1 MNKKRHNISCSW
13 KFWLFI
19 LSILICIGIC
29 ISPSIAQRVD
39 GIINSLAQRADG
51 IIKLSSTSSQ
61 DPNQHNSEPSSD
73 AGTASDSTPAVIPQS
88 ADPSVHAVT
97 QAAVKLGILSC
108 LKRINQVSTFLT
120 ANAKSGVLILPS
132 KDQPDQHIFSTSFE
146 ILPPDNSI
154 IYASASFFPNNDA
167 VYDTVQYVD
176 KTCEELEKN
185 VFKHLKRKSVLK
197 ENIILLDSGA
207 VKVFLMPAGS
217 GCVVI
222 KKEVVQ

>member
-1 MNKKRHNISCSW
+1 MVKGRHNIICSW
-13 KFWLFI
+13 KSWLFI
-19 LSILICIGIC
+19 LSILICIGVC
-29 ISPSIAQRVD
+29 VISIPVLRTNE
-39 GIINSLAQRADG
+39 IITLA
-51 IIKLSSTSSQ
+51 SVSSQ
-61 DPNQHNSEPSSD
+61 DPNQDGEPTSD
-73 AGTASDSTPAVIPQS
+73 AGTASNSTPAIPQP

-97 QAAVKLGILSC
+97 QEAVRLGVLSC
-108 LKRINQVSTFLT
+108 LKRINQVTTFLT
-120 ANAKSGVLILPS
+120 ANARSGVLIIPS

-176 KTCEELEKN
+176 KGCEELEKT

-197 ENIILLDSGA
+197 ENIILLDSGK

>member
-1 MNKKRHNISCSW
+1 MVKGRHNIICSW
-13 KFWLFI
+13 KSWLFI

-29 ISPSIAQRVD
+29 ISPSIAQRAD

-61 DPNQHNSEPSSD
+61 DPNQHSEPSSD
-73 AGTASDSTPAVIPQS
+73 AGTQSNSTPVITPQP

-108 LKRINQVSTFLT
+108 LKRINQVTTFLT
-120 ANAKSGVLILPS
+120 ANAKSGVLIIPS

-146 ILPPDNSI
+146 ILPPDDSI

-176 KTCEELEKN
+176 KGCEELEKT

-197 ENIILLDSGA
+197 ENIILLDSGK
-207 VKVFLMPAGS
+207 VKVFLMPAGN

>member
-1 MNKKRHNISCSW
+1 MLMEKGKHTIVYSW
-13 KFWLFI
+13 GFWFFV
-19 LSILICIGIC
+19 LSVFLCIGIC
-29 ISPSIAQRVD
+29 IPLVSAQRF
-39 GIINSLAQRADG
+39 GK

-61 DPNQHNSEPSSD
+61 DPNQRSEPPD
-73 AGTASDSTPAVIPQS
+73 NAASQSNSTPATPQP
-88 ADPSVHAVT
+88 ANPSVNAVT
-97 QAAVKLGILSC
+97 QAAVKLGVLSC
-108 LKRINQVSTFLT
+108 LKRINQVATFLT
-120 ANAKSGVLILPS
+120 ANAKSGVLIIPS
-132 KDQPDQHIFSTSFE
+132 KEQPDQHIFSASFE

-176 KTCEELEKN
+176 KSCDELEKT

-197 ENIILLDSGA
+197 KNIILLDGGA

-222 KKEVVQ
+222 KKEIVQ